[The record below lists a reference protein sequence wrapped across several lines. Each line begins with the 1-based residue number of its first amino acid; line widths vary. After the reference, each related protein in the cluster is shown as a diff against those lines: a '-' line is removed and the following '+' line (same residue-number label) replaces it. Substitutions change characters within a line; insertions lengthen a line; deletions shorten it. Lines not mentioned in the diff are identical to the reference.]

1 MPNKKPQPRLSP
13 PGQRRVVATGFDPL
27 RGLLPVV
34 FVAAITCVAYAN
46 SFGGIFVHDDIH
58 EIQLNPLMQWLVPPW
73 EAMFVGKK
81 LPARPLPY
89 LTFAIDH
96 AVWGGNPF
104 GYHVTNLAIHVAA
117 AIALYSIT
125 RLTLLSPRLCDR
137 WGGRDG
143 DPSSR
148 HRDPLP
154 QPALPLA

>member
-1 MPNKKPQPRLSP
+1 MPDKKPQPRLSP
-13 PGQRRVVATGFDPL
+13 EQRRVVATGFDP
-27 RGLLPVV
+27 
-34 FVAAITCVAYAN
+34 
-46 SFGGIFVHDDIH
+46 
-58 EIQLNPLMQWLVPPW
+58 LNPLMQWLVPPW